1 MQRSLTGKLETS
13 ITMRK
18 STALTL
24 IASLLLA
31 LIAMPMAAFAQD
43 TVPGGPIA
51 YGQTVSGE
59 ITSSAHRIAYTFE
72 GSAGDLVMI
81 TMSAVVR
88 GLDSYLELLGPD
100 GAVVT
105 QDDDGAGNLNS
116 LIGPYALESNGTYTI
131 VATRFGGSTGTST
144 GQFELR
150 LTRPTV
156 SALSLGQTE
165 SVTLSAQDSFV
176 VYRYTT
182 TTPEIL
188 LLEGV
193 RTAGSDNASIHVRN
207 LQGDYLGSSY
217 GDLSTG
223 QVSIDPLY
231 LATPGEF
238 LVVVRREFNYGPEGE
253 VVSPGETLNLNFTMT
268 AIDASPLT
276 MDTPITGALSN
287 DNQTDYYTFTGTAGD
302 ILRLTGDV
310 VDDGHYDV
318 MVYGPRGYTV
328 NGISTLYRPAGQE
341 DGFVLDPLALN
352 ETGLYLV
359 VVRRTIGPAME
370 PGEMTAVV
378 TYNVTLSSTQTPILS
393 LGVAVEGTV
402 DQNTYERV
410 YRFEGTAGQQ
420 VRFTLTGTTS
430 SYGPGISVYGAG
442 PEIPEGSSNVFNG
455 SGSAGGTLTYEA
467 TLGYT
472 GVYLVRVYNGQYYEF
487 NNVQAGS
494 FRLVVDAR

>member
-1 MQRSLTGKLETS
+1 MQRSLTGKLETRN
-13 ITMRK
+13 TMRK
-18 STALTL
+18 STVLTL

-43 TVPGGPIA
+43 TVPGGSIA

-59 ITSSAHRIAYTFE
+59 ITSSATRIAYTFE
-72 GSAGDLVMI
+72 GSAGDVVMI

-88 GLDSYLELLGPD
+88 GLDSYIELLGPD
-100 GAVVT
+100 GALVT

-150 LTRPTV
+150 LTLPTI
-156 SALSLGQTE
+156 STLSLGQTE
-165 SVTLSAQDSFV
+165 SLTLSAQDSFV

-182 TTPEIL
+182 TAPEIL
-188 LLEGV
+188 LLEGI

-207 LQGDYLGSSY
+207 LQGDYLGNSY

-223 QVSIDPLY
+223 RVAIDPLY

-238 LVVVRREFNYGPEGE
+238 LVVVRREFNYGPEGA
-253 VVSPGETLNLNFTMT
+253 VLSSDETLNLDFSMT
-268 AIDASPLT
+268 AISASPLT
-276 MDTPITGALSN
+276 MDSPITGVLSN
-287 DNQTDYYTFTGTAGD
+287 DNQTDYYTFNGTAGD
-302 ILRLTGDV
+302 ILRLTGEV
-310 VDDGHYDV
+310 VNDGHYDV
-318 MVYGPRGYTV
+318 MVYAPSGYTI
-328 NGISTLYRPAGQE
+328 NGISTLYSPAGQG
-341 DGFVLDPLALN
+341 DGFALDPLPLN

-359 VVRRTIGPAME
+359 VVRRTMGPA
-370 PGEMTAVV
+370 EMPAAVS
-378 TYNVTLSSTQTPILS
+378 YNVTLSSTQTPVLS

-402 DQNTYERV
+402 DQTTYERV

-420 VRFTLTGTTS
+420 VRFTLSGTNS
-430 SYGPGISVYGAG
+430 SYGAGISVYGAG
-442 PEIPEGSSNVFNG
+442 PGIPEGQANVFNG

-467 TLGYT
+467 TLAYT

-487 NNVQAGS
+487 GNVQPAS
-494 FRLVVDAR
+494 FRLVVDAQ

>member
-1 MQRSLTGKLETS
+1 
-13 ITMRK
+13 MRK
-18 STALTL
+18 STVLTL

-31 LIAMPMAAFAQD
+31 LIAMPMAASAQD

-59 ITSSAHRIAYTFE
+59 ITSSATRIAYTFE

-81 TMSAVVR
+81 TMSAIVR
-88 GLDSYLELLGPD
+88 GLDSYIELLGPD
-100 GAVVT
+100 GTLVT

-156 SALSLGQTE
+156 STLSLDQTE
-165 SVTLSAQDSFV
+165 SLTLSMQDSFV

-182 TTPEIL
+182 TAPEIL
-188 LLEGV
+188 LLEGI

-238 LVVVRREFNYGPEGE
+238 LVVVRREFNYGPEGA
-253 VVSPGETLNLNFTMT
+253 VISSDETLSLNFTIT
-268 AIDASPLT
+268 AISASPLT
-276 MDTPITGALSN
+276 MDSPVTGILSN
-287 DNQTDYYTFTGTAGD
+287 DNQTDYYTFNGTAGD
-302 ILRLTGDV
+302 ILRLTGEV
-310 VDDGHYDV
+310 VNDNHYDV
-318 MVYGPRGYTV
+318 MVYSPSGYTI
-328 NGISTLYRPAGQE
+328 NGISTLYSPAGQQ
-341 DGFVLDPLALN
+341 DGFTLDPLTLN

-359 VVRRTIGPAME
+359 VVRRTMGPA
-370 PGEMTAVV
+370 EMPAAVS
-378 TYNVTLSSTQTPILS
+378 YNVTLSSTQTPVLS

-420 VRFTLTGTTS
+420 VRFTLSGTDS

-442 PEIPEGSSNVFNG
+442 PEIPEGAANVFNG

-467 TLGYT
+467 TLAYT

-487 NNVQAGS
+487 GNVQPAS
-494 FRLVVDAR
+494 FRLVVDAQ